1 MLHLMSIIAEN
12 RLSLSPSPSLGQLIC
27 AGRHLV
33 QGTTVHGF
41 ARHLELLPTGGD
53 LPGAEGPDP
62 QLRKGYRGL
71 GEEVTLTY
79 TVPMPSDGAVS
90 ESAPVLDFVQSG
102 PPLHGEETVV

>member
-33 QGTTVHGF
+33 QGTTGHGF

-90 ESAPVLDFVQSG
+90 EPAPVLDFV
-102 PPLHGEETVV
+102 